1 MKYDVKVNHTA
12 SIELTEKEMLKI
24 IKAKIFEG
32 FEDYNDYKLSE
43 NGEMMRLERASWSD
57 YDWEVCQFQKYDVI
71 KRLKAYDDIVKIIES
86 IKD

>member
-1 MKYDVKVNHTA
+1 MNYDVKVNHTA
-12 SIELTEKEMLKI
+12 SIELTEKELLKI

-32 FEDYNDYKLSE
+32 FESYKDHKLSE

-57 YDWEVCQFQKYDVI
+57 YDWEVCQFQKDVVI

-86 IKD
+86 LKD

>member
-12 SIELTEKEMLKI
+12 SIELTEKELLKI

-32 FEDYNDYKLSE
+32 FEHYNDYKLSE

-57 YDWEVCQFQKYDVI
+57 YDWEVCQFQNEGVI
-71 KRLKAYDDIVKIIES
+71 KRLKACDDIVKIIES